1 MVFYACFV
9 GLLKGSVMGFSNYG
23 VTADLVGLLV
33 GRLLFYLPRPMMLQV
48 GCLGGGFG
56 VWGLGCEG

>member
-1 MVFYACFV
+1 
-9 GLLKGSVMGFSNYG
+9 MGFSNYG